1 MAERAQVCLFDMSRG
16 QVEGQ
21 ELDKILFF
29 FPSNCP
35 IPSQLSVVG
44 LSEGLITFTRIF
56 SPLTPCEVMEAE
68 RHTHVFYQ
76 CEPDLWMVL
85 VVERSKE
92 TEETIREGALR
103 AVLKEAHRLF
113 TFFYGSIRALL
124 DSHPRG
130 DVARS
135 CLHAFFPD
143 YLSDFLT
150 GKKFRIPTISESLT
164 DRGTVQLFSPQKETL
179 LEIQSLQEYLKSWFG
194 GGKVRHVMTLF
205 HNMLLSTTLSPA
217 DASVLFLYATLRML
231 PSTLSQAP
239 PRSRSSSRRENPA
252 AATSPLASNSSNITL
267 GSGRLRSLFSNL
279 TTIPTPEVLA
289 SPHNPRL
296 YDASLED
303 QGAKSSV
310 PRPLQQEAWWK
321 DADGFLS
328 TYAWGSQTGRVKVL
342 PNVKLQDSDEA
353 LNLCV
358 YQWKS
363 ITLVMLVP
371 KSGGSE
377 LISHLQQQVLDKA
390 ALRIQRLEEKLVK
403 EWPGSNAYHVAGYRY
418 LHSDLNSQVS
428 RSSPANKVATLTMD
442 SLAALNRI
450 RAEIDAEMGRWER
463 RSNMQDKELEL
474 CVRTKQNAWVIVRIR
489 DGHELYTVQEK
500 ASNTLLHACDA
511 VEKLSRRYFNGIFSS
526 D

>member
-1 MAERAQVCLFDMSRG
+1 MEERVQVCLFDMSRG

-56 SPLTPCEVMEAE
+56 SPLTPCELMEAE
-68 RHTHVFYQ
+68 RHTHIFYQ
-76 CEPDLWMVL
+76 CEPDLWIVM
-85 VVERSKE
+85 VVEKVKDA
-92 TEETIREGALR
+92 EETIREGALR
-103 AVLKEAHRLF
+103 TVLKDAHNLF

-124 DSHPRG
+124 ESHPRG

-164 DRGTVQLFSPQKETL
+164 NRGTVQLFIPQRETL
-179 LEIQSLQEYLKSWFG
+179 LEIQSLQEHLKSWFG

-205 HNMLLSTTLSPA
+205 YNMLISTTLSPA
-217 DASVLFLYATLRML
+217 DASVLFLYATVRML
-231 PSTLSQAP
+231 PSTHSRA
-239 PRSRSSSRRENPA
+239 PRSRSSSRRENP
-252 AATSPLASNSSNITL
+252 PGDPSNTL
-267 GSGRLRSLFSNL
+267 GFGKLRNLFTNL
-279 TTIPTPEVLA
+279 TTSQTAESMA
-289 SPHNPRL
+289 SPQTPRA
-296 YDASLED
+296 YDLSVDD
-303 QGAKSSV
+303 QGSKSSV
-310 PRPLQQEAWWK
+310 PRPLQPEAWWK
-321 DADGFLS
+321 DADGFLC
-328 TYAWGSQTGRVKVL
+328 TYAWGSETGRVKVL
-342 PNVKLQDSDEA
+342 PNVRLQGSEET

-358 YQWKS
+358 YQCKS
-363 ITLVMLVP
+363 VTLVMLVP

-377 LISHLQQQVLDKA
+377 LISNLQQQLLEKA
-390 ALRIQRLEEKLVK
+390 ALRIQKIEEKLVK

-418 LHSDLNSQVS
+418 LYSDLNNKVS
-428 RSSPANKVATLTMD
+428 KFSPANKVATLSMD

-450 RAEIDAEMGRWER
+450 RAEIDLEMGRSER
-463 RSNMQDKELEL
+463 SSSLQDKELEL
-474 CVRTKQNAWVIVRIR
+474 CVRTKQNAWVIVTTRG
-489 DGHELYTVQEK
+489 GHELYTVQEK
-500 ASNTLLHACDA
+500 ASNTLMYACDA
-511 VEKLSRRYFNGIFSS
+511 VDKLSRRYFNGIFSS